1 MISFIISLGNCGD
14 GFSGSVIQ
22 DGYIFEVKP
31 LNKRMKLL
39 LANYDFQNQEKY
51 HIITRKSVHEL
62 PDFDKNELPL
72 LNPNITNVQVPEETI
87 VKRSELSDLTVE
99 IGIFFDKAA
108 YE

>member
-1 MISFIISLGNCGD
+1 MISLLIFLGNCGD
-14 GFSGSVIQ
+14 GFSGSIIQ

-39 LANYDFQNQEKY
+39 LAEYEFQNHEKY
-51 HIITRKSVHEL
+51 HIITRQPVQEL
-62 PDFDKNELPL
+62 PDFDKGELPFL
-72 LNPNITNVQVPEETI
+72 KPNVTNVQVHEETI
-87 VKRSELSDLTVE
+87 VKRSDLSDLTVE